1 MMLEF
6 NELGDYW
13 TDRLQMHAGN
23 GDVINMDE
31 MISKLTLDGI
41 GKVAEKYINEFVL
54 NLMICG

>member
-13 TDRLQMHAGN
+13 TNRLQVHAGN

-31 MISKLTLDGI
+31 MLGKLTLDAI
-41 GKVAEKYINEFVL
+41 GKVVEK
-54 NLMICG
+54 